1 MSTTVRGNL
10 DIEGVR
16 LAARGKWFNHI
27 LPAVGFDVDILDG
40 SHGPCPWCGGTNRFR
55 AIDEEAGAVFCNQC
69 FSEENG
75 SGFDAV
81 MKMKG
86 GTFPQAVET
95 VAGILGISKTRTLE
109 QSATEN
115 IVDLIARLKRMPPD
129 SFRAF
134 GAKPDMRGKLVVAR
148 VPQFDQHRKECSYQD
163 YSDVSDEFLKGINAK
178 GMPQGLFVAEWPKPG
193 DTVCVVE
200 GVKDAAA
207 LRALGFIVIGL
218 PTSKLA
224 AKFARL
230 LADCHLLI
238 ISDLDTTGQD
248 SAQLTAARTT
258 GIAASVR
265 IVRLPGEVVAKD
277 GDGVRE
283 ILRRPKGEELLR
295 QAIADAKLWEP
306 APLAEDP
313 TIGNSEWTSLRT
325 DQGRTD
331 RANSRR
337 LIQTYGD
344 IIRYC
349 HPWGKWLVW
358 NGSHWQVDDSGA
370 VMRLAMAIADK
381 VWMDAKN
388 CLTKEVADYA
398 RKTSSRGSLK
408 AMLELAAAELSIS
421 VKELDSNPWLL
432 NCPNGTIDL
441 RTGVLRPHRREDY
454 ITKLCPTAYK
464 PGSDAE
470 TFFKFMESL
479 FEAYIVVQY
488 LQRYFGY
495 CLSGSVTEQ
504 ILTIL
509 YGTGSNGK
517 STLLSLIMSVLGPDY
532 TAAAPASLLLE
543 KKAGESHPTEL
554 AGLFGKRFVVA
565 QETSAGSRLAEA
577 TVKQLTGGDP
587 ITARRMR
594 EDFWEYLP
602 THKLAMATNHRPG
615 IKGTD
620 HAIWRRVVL
629 IPFERKFWNPDK
641 GETGPEVLQQD
652 KALPAKLA
660 NEREGVLAWM
670 VQGCI
675 EWQQGGLQIPDC
687 VRAATEEYRSEEDTV
702 GRFIGE
708 CCLTGQSYRVKFSS
722 LFTALEEWC
731 NDSGANLPSR
741 KLFGQWLKDHDYK
754 DKHSMGRWYLGIG
767 LKNEI

>member
-10 DIEGVR
+10 DVEGVK

-86 GTFPQAVET
+86 GTFPQALET

-134 GAKPDMRGKLVVAR
+134 GAKPDMRGKLIVAR

-178 GMPQGLFVAEWPKPG
+178 GMPQGLFIAEWPKPG

-283 ILRRPKGEELLR
+283 ILRRPNGEELLR

-306 APLAEDP
+306 APLAEDAA
-313 TIGNSEWTSLRT
+313 IGNSEWTSLRT

-358 NGSHWQVDDSGA
+358 NGTHWQVDDSGA

-381 VWMDAKN
+381 VWMDAKS

-441 RTGVLRPHRREDY
+441 R
-454 ITKLCPTAYK
+454 A
-464 PGSDAE
+464 
-470 TFFKFMESL
+470 
-479 FEAYIVVQY
+479 
-488 LQRYFGY
+488 
-495 CLSGSVTEQ
+495 CL
-504 ILTIL
+504 
-509 YGTGSNGK
+509 
-517 STLLSLIMSVLGPDY
+517 
-532 TAAAPASLLLE
+532 
-543 KKAGESHPTEL
+543 
-554 AGLFGKRFVVA
+554 KR
-565 QETSAGSRLAEA
+565 
-577 TVKQLTGGDP
+577 
-587 ITARRMR
+587 
-594 EDFWEYLP
+594 
-602 THKLAMATNHRPG
+602 
-615 IKGTD
+615 
-620 HAIWRRVVL
+620 
-629 IPFERKFWNPDK
+629 
-641 GETGPEVLQQD
+641 
-652 KALPAKLA
+652 
-660 NEREGVLAWM
+660 
-670 VQGCI
+670 
-675 EWQQGGLQIPDC
+675 
-687 VRAATEEYRSEEDTV
+687 
-702 GRFIGE
+702 
-708 CCLTGQSYRVKFSS
+708 
-722 LFTALEEWC
+722 
-731 NDSGANLPSR
+731 
-741 KLFGQWLKDHDYK
+741 
-754 DKHSMGRWYLGIG
+754 
-767 LKNEI
+767 